1 LIALLSW
8 IVRAKER
15 TVNTI
20 VRVFFTSDSSLEKIS
35 LEMPKTRSNAA
46 IEENRTAS
54 DSKGDPRPIRGSESD
69 AGFVTRLEEIS
80 GKNKSEFSR
89 RCGFKESVLRGY
101 LIDGKKPG
109 LDYLVAIANAA
120 MVNIEWLAT
129 GKGPKTRAEQRAAQ
143 TQMQYQVGGG
153 APALPRIEY
162 PLLRECLGA
171 CNIVYG
177 EPFSFATAA
186 LQMEYA
192 VDLYNALLPNIG
204 ARVSFQDL
212 AARDARSL
220 ADALRGLIAIGA
232 ARPWRP

>member
-1 LIALLSW
+1 MPQT
-8 IVRAKER
+8 RFN
-15 TVNTI
+15 TV
-20 VRVFFTSDSSLEKIS
+20 
-35 LEMPKTRSNAA
+35 

-54 DSKGDPRPIRGSESD
+54 DSKSGPRPIRGSESD
-69 AGFVTRLEEIS
+69 AAFVARLDEIS

-120 MVNIEWLAT
+120 SVNIDWLAT
-129 GKGPKTRAEQRAAQ
+129 GKGSKTRAEQRAAQ
-143 TQMQYQVGGG
+143 SQAQYQVSGETP
-153 APALPRIEY
+153 APPRIEY
-162 PLLRECLGA
+162 ALLRQCLGA

-177 EPFSFATAA
+177 EAFGATSTA
-186 LQMEYA
+186 LQLEYA

-204 ARVSFQDL
+204 ARVSLQDL
-212 AARDARSL
+212 AARDTRSM

-232 ARPWRP
+232 ARPWNA